1 MSKTDHAIH
10 QINQLNTLA
19 CRDQWVNRV
28 HPLVKFVLT
37 IVYIAVTVSFPKYD
51 VIGLLG
57 MMVYPLVLFLLSDL
71 SFTECL
77 HRLRIVFPVVCLIG
91 VLNPLLDHNV
101 ITVGQT
107 QISAGLLSMI
117 TLIIKGVFCV
127 FASYLLIATT
137 TIEKICYALRLLHV
151 PKLMVNQFLLT
162 YRYITLLLAEV
173 SRITQAYSLRAP
185 KQKGIHFKVWGSLV
199 GQLLLRSIDRAD
211 AVYESMLLRGFCG
224 EFQYVGEKRHIQAG
238 DVIFLLVWLAVFALF
253 RAYPVLFVVGNLL
266 T

>member
-19 CRDQWVNRV
+19 CRDQWVNHI

-37 IVYIAVTVSFPKYD
+37 IVYLAVTVSFPKYD

-71 SFTECL
+71 SFAESM
-77 HRLRIVFPVVCLIG
+77 HRLRIVLPVVCLIG
-91 VLNPLLDHNV
+91 VLNPLFDHNV
-101 ITVGQT
+101 ITVGQM

-137 TIEKICYALRLLHV
+137 TIEKICYALRILHV

-185 KQKGIHFKVWGSLV
+185 KQEGIHFKVWGSLV

-211 AVYESMLLRGFCG
+211 TVYESMLLRGFCG
-224 EFQYVGEKRHIQAG
+224 EFQYVGEQNRLKAG
-238 DVIFLLVWLAVFALF
+238 NILFLLVWLIVFALF
-253 RAYPVLFVVGNLL
+253 RAYPVLLLVGNLMV
-266 T
+266 

>member
-19 CRDQWVNRV
+19 GRNQWMNQI

-37 IVYIAVTVSFPKYD
+37 IVYIVTTVSFPKYD

-57 MMVYPLVLFLLSDL
+57 MMVYPLALFMLADL
-71 SFTECL
+71 SFRDSL
-77 HRLRIVFPVVCLIG
+77 HRLRIVLPLVCLIG
-91 VLNPLLDHNV
+91 VLNPLFDHNV
-101 ITVGQT
+101 IMVGQT
-107 QISAGLLSMI
+107 QVSAGLLSMV
-117 TLIIKGVFCV
+117 TLILKGIFCV

-151 PKLMVNQFLLT
+151 PKIMVNQFLLT

-211 AVYESMLLRGFCG
+211 TVYESMQLRGFCG
-224 EFQYVGEKRHIQAG
+224 EFQYVGEKSRMKAG
-238 DVIFLLVWLAVFALF
+238 DVLFLLVWLAVFVLF
-253 RAYPVLFVVGNLL
+253 RTYPVLLLVGNLM